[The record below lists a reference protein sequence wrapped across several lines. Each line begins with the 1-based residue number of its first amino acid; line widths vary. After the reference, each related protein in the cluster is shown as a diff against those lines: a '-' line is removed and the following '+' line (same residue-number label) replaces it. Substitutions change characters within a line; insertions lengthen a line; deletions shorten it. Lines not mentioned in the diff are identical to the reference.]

1 MLMMI
6 LTAVAGLV
14 ALVVGGELLV
24 RGAVQLAERARVT
37 PLIVGLVI
45 VGFGTSMPELVTSV
59 EAALRNA
66 PGIAWGN
73 IVGSNIA
80 NSLLIL
86 GMAAAIT
93 PIILGQGKI
102 LRDPTIAVAASAFL
116 LILAMSGSG
125 SFLFGVTMI
134 AGLIAYIAYC
144 YRQEKRIERQ
154 AGTDHVAPID
164 KAIAL
169 ELADPSLHGK
179 RNGWGKPVA
188 FTLIGLLV
196 LIAGGHLL
204 VGGAVDIARIFGLS
218 ETIIGLTIVAV
229 GTSLPEL
236 VTTVIAAWRKQAEVA
251 FGNVIGSNIYNILG
265 IGGTTMLLA
274 PGAIPADLISRDLP
288 VMAATAL
295 LLLLVCFFLRR
306 FGRVTGLLLVAGYCG
321 YLGILVTA
329 AL

>member
-14 ALVVGGELLV
+14 ALVAGGELLV

-59 EAALRNA
+59 EAAMRDA

-93 PIILGQGKI
+93 PIILGQGNI
-102 LRDPTIAVAASAFL
+102 FRDPLIAVAASVFL
-116 LILAMSGSG
+116 MILVMTGSG
-125 SFLFGVTMI
+125 ALQFGLMML
-134 AGLIAYIAYC
+134 AGLVAYIVYC
-144 YRQEKRIERQ
+144 YRQEKRIERK
-154 AGTDHVAPID
+154 AGVDHLAPLD

-169 ELADPSLHGK
+169 ELADPTLHGK
-179 RNGWGKPVA
+179 RNGWFKPVVL
-188 FTLIGLLV
+188 TLLGLLV
-196 LIAGGHLL
+196 LIGGGHLL
-204 VGGAVDIARIFGLS
+204 VSAAVDIARIYGLS

-236 VTTVIAAWRKQAEVA
+236 VTTIIAAWRKQAEVA

-265 IGGTTMLLA
+265 IGGATMLLA
-274 PGAIPADLISRDLP
+274 PGAIPDDLITRDLP
-288 VMAATAL
+288 MMVGSAVL
-295 LLLLVCFFLRR
+295 LLLICFFYRR
-306 FGRVTGLLLVAGYCG
+306 FGRVTGLLLVTGYLI
-321 YLGILVTA
+321 YLGILVTVA
-329 AL
+329 A

>member
-1 MLMMI
+1 MLILI

-59 EAALRNA
+59 EAALRDA

-93 PIILGQGKI
+93 PIILGQGQI
-102 LRDPTIAVAASAFL
+102 LRDPLIAIAASAFL
-116 LILAMSGSG
+116 MILAMSGNG
-125 SFLFGVTMI
+125 AFQFGLVML
-134 AGLIAYIAYC
+134 ASLVVYIVYC
-144 YRQEKRIERQ
+144 YRQEKRVEQ
-154 AGTDHVAPID
+154 KAGTDHVAPID

-169 ELADPSLHGK
+169 ELADPLLHGK
-179 RNGWGKPVA
+179 RNGWAKPVA
-188 FTLIGLLV
+188 LTLLGLLV
-196 LIAGGHLL
+196 LIGGGHLL
-204 VGGAVDIARIFGLS
+204 VGAAVDIARIFGLS
-218 ETIIGLTIVAV
+218 ETLIGLTIVAV

-265 IGGTTMLLA
+265 IGGATMLLA
-274 PGAIPADLISRDLP
+274 PGAIPNDLITRDLP
-288 VMAATAL
+288 VMAGSAIL
-295 LLLLVCFFLRR
+295 LLLICFFYRR
-306 FGRVTGLLLVAGYCG
+306 FGRVTGFLLVAGYCV
-321 YLGILVTA
+321 YLGMLVSA